1 MSRGLKEHK
10 VIKQNKEL
18 RCGFTTGSCAAA
30 AAKGAA
36 AALLL
41 GTQESNVSLLT
52 PAGIRLFLP
61 LEDFRV
67 SDNSVSCCVTK
78 DAGDDPDVTD
88 GIHIYAEVKKIPS
101 PGISI
106 EGGEG
111 IGRITRKGLFLPVG
125 EAAINPVPRE
135 MITDAV
141 REVLDRSDYEG
152 GLLVT
157 VRTPEGGETAKK
169 TFNPRLGIEG
179 GISILGTTGIVEPMS
194 EAAMVKS
201 IEAEMRIL
209 LAEGNGYLLVTP
221 GNYGADYVKTHCG
234 ISGDNIL
241 KCSNFVGDTIDM
253 AVNLKAR
260 GLLFVSHIGKFI
272 KLAGGIM
279 NTHSREADC
288 RAELMAAA
296 AVRSGAG
303 LKTVREILQT
313 KTTEEGISLL
323 KSEGILER
331 TMEDLLEKIGEN
343 LSRRAYDRL
352 LTGALVFSGGH
363 GFLGQTKHTD
373 LLWQKLKETE

>member
-1 MSRGLKEHK
+1 MGRGLEEHK

-18 RCGFTTGSCAAA
+18 RCGYTTGSCAAA

-41 GTQESNVSLLT
+41 GIQESNVSLLT

-67 SDNSVSCCVTK
+67 SNDSVSCCVTK

-88 GIHIYAEVKKIPS
+88 GIHIYADVKKIPS
-101 PGISI
+101 PGILI

-111 IGRITRKGLFLPVG
+111 IGRITRKGLLLPVG

-135 MITDAV
+135 MIKDAV
-141 REVLDRSDYEG
+141 REVLDCSDYEG
-152 GLLVT
+152 GLIVT
-157 VRTPEGGETAKK
+157 VQTPEGEETAKK

-194 EAAMVKS
+194 EVAMVKS

-221 GNYGADYVKTHCG
+221 GNYGADYVKAHCG

-253 AVNLKAR
+253 AVNLKAK
-260 GLLFVSHIGKFI
+260 GILFVSHIGKFI

-296 AVRSGAG
+296 AVRNGAG
-303 LKTVREILQT
+303 LKTVKKILQI
-313 KTTEEGISLL
+313 KTTEEGISFLE
-323 KSEGILER
+323 SEGILER
-331 TMEDLLEKIGEN
+331 TMEDVLERIGEN

-352 LTGALVFSGGH
+352 VTGAVVFSNGH

-373 LLWQKLKETE
+373 LLRQKLKETE